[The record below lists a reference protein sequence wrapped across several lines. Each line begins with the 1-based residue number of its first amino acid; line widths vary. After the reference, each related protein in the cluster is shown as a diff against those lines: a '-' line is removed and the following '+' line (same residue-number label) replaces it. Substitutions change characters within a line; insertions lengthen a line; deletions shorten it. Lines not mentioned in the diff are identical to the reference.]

1 MVYYAQKKHLKNVG
15 LNFNHRSMT
24 MKNKEAE
31 GSCVQSSLDKAIPQN
46 DLNIKRQFMFGESLP
61 DMFISDY
68 LIF

>member
-1 MVYYAQKKHLKNVG
+1 
-15 LNFNHRSMT
+15 MT